1 MNLVQITP
9 GAGGMYC
16 GNCFRDNAL
25 VAALRWRGHEVLMV
39 PLYLPMT
46 LDEPS
51 QAAGVPTFFG
61 GINVYLQQQSAFF
74 RRAPKWLHAL
84 LDSPALLKL
93 AAGRAAKTRAA
104 DVGELSL
111 SMLRGEEGNQ
121 ARELDELLAW
131 LKTQP
136 KPDAVLLSN
145 AMLVGFT
152 RRLKAELGCQVVC
165 NLQGE
170 DAYLDSMPSP
180 MRERVWALLAERCRD
195 CDAFIAPS
203 RYFADTMARR
213 LGLPAEKVKVV
224 FNGISLEGYSRIQN
238 PESRIQNAPTL
249 GYFARMCREKG
260 LDLLVEAFIEL
271 KRRNLVPN
279 LKLKVGGGC
288 GPGDEPFIA
297 QLKDHLRRAGCLGDV
312 SFHPNLTREQKVE
325 FLQSLTVFSVPAL
338 YGEGFGLYLIEAM
351 AAGVPVVQPRHAAF
365 PELVEATGGGVI
377 AEANAPSLAAALE
390 QLLLDPARVRA
401 IGEAG
406 RQAVAQGF
414 TVDRMAE
421 GVEAVINRLRTVS
434 GTK

>member
-1 MNLVQITP
+1 MNT
-9 GAGGMYC
+9 
-16 GNCFRDNAL
+16 
-25 VAALRWRGHEVLMV
+25 
-39 PLYLPMT
+39 
-46 LDEPS
+46 
-51 QAAGVPTFFG
+51 
-61 GINVYLQQQSAFF
+61 
-74 RRAPKWLHAL
+74 
-84 LDSPALLKL
+84 
-93 AAGRAAKTRAA
+93 
-104 DVGELSL
+104 
-111 SMLRGEEGNQ
+111 
-121 ARELDELLAW
+121 
-131 LKTQP
+131 
-136 KPDAVLLSN
+136 
-145 AMLVGFT
+145 
-152 RRLKAELGCQVVC
+152 KA
-165 NLQGE
+165 
-170 DAYLDSMPSP
+170 
-180 MRERVWALLAERCRD
+180 
-195 CDAFIAPS
+195 
-203 RYFADTMARR
+203 
-213 LGLPAEKVKVV
+213 
-224 FNGISLEGYSRIQN
+224 RIQN